1 MKRNPALLL
10 AFLTLALTG
19 TATAQTT
26 YPDKP
31 IRLIA
36 GFPPGTVADI
46 SARVVGQK
54 LSEAWGKPVVVD
66 NIAGAAG
73 NIATDRAAKAAP
85 DGYTLI
91 MAGSAAM
98 VLNPSLYEK
107 LPYDPIK
114 DFSPV
119 SQVCYTANI
128 LVLHNGVPAKSVQ
141 ELVALARAQ
150 PGKLTFASAGNGS
163 IQQIAGELLKTM
175 SGIDIRHVPYKGST
189 AFMPDLL
196 AGRVTMAFGNTSTVL
211 SAIREGKLRAL
222 AVTSMTR
229 SPLLPDLPTMAE
241 SGYPGFE
248 ATIWFGV
255 LAPAR
260 TPAPIIDK
268 LHREIARILAL
279 PDVRTKFADLGMEP
293 IGNSP
298 DEFSRIIKAEI
309 PKWAKV
315 IKESG
320 MKPE

>member
-1 MKRNPALLL
+1 MKQIFALVVAFFAL
-10 AFLTLALTG
+10 AVVGST
-19 TATAQTT
+19 TAQMS

-31 IRLIA
+31 IRIIA
-36 GFPPGTVADI
+36 GFPPGTAADI

-54 LSEAWGKPVVVD
+54 LAEAWGKPVVVD
-66 NIAGAAG
+66 NISGAAG

-91 MAGSAAM
+91 MAGSAAI
-98 VLNPSLYEK
+98 VINPSLYEK
-107 LPYDPIK
+107 LPYDPVR

-119 SQVCYTANI
+119 SQVCFTATI
-128 LVLHNGVPAKSVQ
+128 LVVHNAVPANSVR
-141 ELVALARAQ
+141 ELVDLARAQ
-150 PGKLTFASAGNGS
+150 TGKLTFASAGNGS
-163 IQQIAGELLKTM
+163 IQQIAGELFKTT

-222 AVTSMTR
+222 AVTSMRR
-229 SPLLPDLPTMAE
+229 SPLLQDLPTMAE
-241 SGYPGFE
+241 SGFPGFD

-260 TPAPIIDK
+260 TPAPVIGK
-268 LHREIARILAL
+268 LHHEIIRILAL
-279 PDVRTKFADLGMEP
+279 SDVRSKFADLGMEP

-298 DEFSRIIKAEI
+298 DEFSFIIKAEI

-320 MKPE
+320 MKLD

>member
-1 MKRNPALLL
+1 MKQIFALVVAFFAL
-10 AFLTLALTG
+10 AVVGST
-19 TATAQTT
+19 TAQMS

-31 IRLIA
+31 IRIIA
-36 GFPPGTVADI
+36 GFPPGTAADI

-54 LSEAWGKPVVVD
+54 LAEAWGKPVVVD
-66 NIAGAAG
+66 NISGAAG

-91 MAGSAAM
+91 MAGSAAI
-98 VLNPSLYEK
+98 VINPSLYEK
-107 LPYDPIK
+107 LPYDPVR

-119 SQVCYTANI
+119 SQVCFTATI
-128 LVLHNGVPAKSVQ
+128 LVVHNAVPANSVR
-141 ELVALARAQ
+141 ELVDLARAQ
-150 PGKLTFASAGNGS
+150 TGKLTFASAGNGS
-163 IQQIAGELLKTM
+163 IQQIAGELFKTT

-222 AVTSMTR
+222 AVTSMRR
-229 SPLLPDLPTMAE
+229 SPLLQDLPTMAE
-241 SGYPGFE
+241 SGFPGFD

-260 TPAPIIDK
+260 TPAPVIGK
-268 LHREIARILAL
+268 LHHEIIRILAL
-279 PDVRTKFADLGMEP
+279 SDVRSKFADLGMEP

-298 DEFSRIIKAEI
+298 DEFSLIIKAEI

-320 MKPE
+320 MKLD

>member
-1 MKRNPALLL
+1 MKQIFALVVAFFAL
-10 AFLTLALTG
+10 AVVGST
-19 TATAQTT
+19 TAQMS

-31 IRLIA
+31 IRIIA
-36 GFPPGTVADI
+36 GFPPGTAADI

-54 LSEAWGKPVVVD
+54 LAEAWGKPVVVD
-66 NIAGAAG
+66 NISGAAG

-91 MAGSAAM
+91 MAGSAAI
-98 VLNPSLYEK
+98 VINPSLYEK
-107 LPYDPIK
+107 LPYDPVR
-114 DFSPV
+114 DFSTV
-119 SQVCYTANI
+119 SQVCFTATI
-128 LVLHNGVPAKSVQ
+128 LVVHNAVPANSVR
-141 ELVALARAQ
+141 ELVDLARAQ
-150 PGKLTFASAGNGS
+150 TGKLTFASAGNGS
-163 IQQIAGELLKTM
+163 IQQIAGELFKTT

-222 AVTSMTR
+222 AVTSMRR
-229 SPLLPDLPTMAE
+229 SPLLQDLPTMAE
-241 SGYPGFE
+241 SGFPGFD

-260 TPAPIIDK
+260 TPAPVIGK
-268 LHREIARILAL
+268 LHHEIIRILAL
-279 PDVRTKFADLGMEP
+279 SDVRSKFADLGMEP

-298 DEFSRIIKAEI
+298 DEFSLIIKAEI

-320 MKPE
+320 MKLD